1 MASAISCAEVKKAP
15 RSELRWRCCGRQAH
29 RRSGR
34 GSLSRRATVDSSIS
48 ATHLRVAP
56 RLSNKDDIW
65 PPHAFHVSL
74 DASTRP
80 SDRSFVA
87 VIRLI
92 KHLLHKRCV
101 LLL

>member
-1 MASAISCAEVKKAP
+1 
-15 RSELRWRCCGRQAH
+15 
-29 RRSGR
+29 
-34 GSLSRRATVDSSIS
+34 
-48 ATHLRVAP
+48 LRVAP
-56 RLSNKDDIW
+56 RFSNKDDIW
-65 PPHAFHVSL
+65 PPHSFHVSL